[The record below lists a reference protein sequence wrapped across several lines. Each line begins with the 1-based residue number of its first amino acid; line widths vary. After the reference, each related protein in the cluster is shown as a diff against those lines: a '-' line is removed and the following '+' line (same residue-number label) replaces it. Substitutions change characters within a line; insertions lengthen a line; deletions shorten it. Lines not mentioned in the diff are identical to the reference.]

1 VGSVAATIATRE
13 RHDGPPGLADF
24 GRVGYV
30 AVSATDVAVVKAKL
44 GSTRA
49 RRAAT
54 VAVLGCAALA
64 ASAHAAVGAGARVAY
79 IESTRKIEAIVVT
92 NARGGHRHVLDSRS
106 NLLSSFSG
114 EGGEDVS
121 ISPDGASVAAVASVG
136 AHGSGELLL
145 FPTAGGKP
153 RLLLR
158 TGEIAELWWSGDSQ
172 RLVAETGPTPNT
184 IDRLVVFDVR
194 SGTAQTIATGDVDG
208 IAFAPTG
215 GDVVYGRGANLYIA
229 DTTKTAA
236 APARQITQFASGI
249 SAEPIWS
256 AKGIVFSRSPTASRD
271 VFQLWSATAT
281 GGPPRQ
287 LTHVAVSHPAPGFVG
302 FIPVAASADGTR
314 LVANLHDAEGLRH
327 AWEIDL
333 SGATPVARPLPGFRS
348 GQQPADN
355 GSSQGDD
362 VAQGIS
368 RDGATVLIYRESTE
382 QVQTAPWAGGSATLV
397 AGHAEMAS
405 WNG

>member
-1 VGSVAATIATRE
+1 M
-13 RHDGPPGLADF
+13 
-24 GRVGYV
+24 
-30 AVSATDVAVVKAKL
+30 
-44 GSTRA
+44 
-49 RRAAT
+49 
-54 VAVLGCAALA
+54 
-64 ASAHAAVGAGARVAY
+64 
-79 IESTRKIEAIVVT
+79 
-92 NARGGHRHVLDSRS
+92 
-106 NLLSSFSG
+106 
-114 EGGEDVS
+114 
-121 ISPDGASVAAVASVG
+121 G

-287 LTHVAVSHPAPGFVG
+287 LTHVAVSHPA
-302 FIPVAASADGTR
+302 
-314 LVANLHDAEGLRH
+314 
-327 AWEIDL
+327 
-333 SGATPVARPLPGFRS
+333 ATPVARPLPGFRS